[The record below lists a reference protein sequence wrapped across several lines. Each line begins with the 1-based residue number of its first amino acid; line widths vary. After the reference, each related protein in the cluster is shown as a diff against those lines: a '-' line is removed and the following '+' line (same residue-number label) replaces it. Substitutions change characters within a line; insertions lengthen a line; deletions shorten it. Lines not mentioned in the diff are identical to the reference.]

1 MIHIM
6 LHMAETR
13 STVRRWGNSMAAVIP
28 PEAIRAEGLREGDA
42 VILEVR
48 KARRLEDLFG
58 LLKDRRLD
66 AQAIKDSIRAEDS
79 E

>member
-1 MIHIM
+1 MM
-6 LHMAETR
+6 MVETR
-13 STVRRWGNSMAAVIP
+13 STVRRWGSSLAAVIP
-28 PEAIRAEGLREGDA
+28 PEALKAEGLREGDE

-58 LLKDRRLD
+58 LFKNKKLD
-66 AQAIKDSIRAEDS
+66 AQAVKDAIRAEDA

>member
-1 MIHIM
+1 MT
-6 LHMAETR
+6 ETR
-13 STVRRWGNSMAAVIP
+13 STVRRWGSSMAAVIP
-28 PEAIRAEGLREGDA
+28 PDTLRAEGLREGDE

-58 LLKDRRLD
+58 LLKDKRLN
-66 AQAIKDSIRAEDS
+66 AQAVKDAIRAEDS